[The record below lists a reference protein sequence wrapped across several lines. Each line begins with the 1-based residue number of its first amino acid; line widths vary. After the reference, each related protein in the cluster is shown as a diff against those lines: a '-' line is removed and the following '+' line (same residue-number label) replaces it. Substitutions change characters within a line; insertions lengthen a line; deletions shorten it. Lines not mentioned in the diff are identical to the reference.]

1 MPPKKSN
8 KRSTEYSL
16 GLLNNIN
23 APGRNTANIQDP
35 KRRRTTHGDIFDI
48 PISPSPTKSRK
59 TPQTE
64 PKSTNRLSLRNRQ
77 VPKFARLESPPNVSD
92 NEEDNEPSNDESG
105 SGDRES
111 EPIQDV
117 PGGNGEEELNDNQ
130 DELQRQAE
138 YDPFPEPVDLFPA
151 EDEDQADDQVGYKA
165 TNTQDDGP
173 GDGSGYEGEDG
184 TDNQGGEE
192 GRDTQDDASAGQAG
206 EKARNPPDDA
216 SADESEYADEAEAD
230 QAVKKARNSQD
241 DASADGS
248 EYEDEEEADDQSGEE
263 AKDAQDDAS
272 EDESEYEDEGEA
284 DDHSST
290 EYQNH
295 STPTQQIVNADT
307 LEVQTLEGVPGNQR
321 DGTYISR
328 MSANARESQN
338 ASSQLQEVPEIP
350 NIEPLY
356 PNQDHRSTRSDIFT
370 WLTEAT
376 KESGFKDTWE
386 AMRKTRKALKAHAD
400 PSAKDHFRGIIKL
413 IARLRGLFETMTEDP
428 ASASS
433 LKNQCSLIANSVF
446 KENQWIIY
454 TEAPDDEEDGAH
466 LVNQL
471 EAHIVPRLID
481 LIIHGFKTY
490 KTMHDRGARQFR
502 IILDLLWGS
511 CDRISSL
518 AQMHYDISGGVMA
531 RSKMVMRHV
540 KTLKDALNDGRLRET
555 PHRIPQRPLAY
566 RQFEL
571 EEVDSHIS
579 CGRWTHAEKVAL
591 RDGLQ
596 SYEGEDRYIDIKCD
610 NTIGGQLS
618 QRILQHIRGQAV
630 KLGLDDP

>member
-8 KRSTEYSL
+8 KRSTDYSL

-23 APGRNTANIQDP
+23 APGRETANIQDP
-35 KRRRTTHGDIFDI
+35 KRRRTTHGDVFDI
-48 PISPSPTKSRK
+48 PISPSPIKSRK

-64 PKSTNRLSLRNRQ
+64 PKNTNRFSLRNRK
-77 VPKFARLESPPNVSD
+77 VPRFARLESPPNVSD
-92 NEEDNEPSNDESG
+92 NEEDNGPSNDESA
-105 SGDRES
+105 SDDSES
-111 EPIQDV
+111 EPIQDL

-151 EDEDQADDQVGYKA
+151 EDEDQADDQVGYPA

-173 GDGSGYEGEDG
+173 GDESEYEGEKR
-184 TDNQGGEE
+184 TDNQTGEE
-192 GRDTQDDASAGQAG
+192 
-206 EKARNPPDDA
+206 ARNPQEDV
-216 SADESEYADEAEAD
+216 SADESEY
-230 QAVKKARNSQD
+230 
-241 DASADGS
+241 
-248 EYEDEEEADDQSGEE
+248 EDEDEDEGEEADDQSGEE

-272 EDESEYEDEGEA
+272 EDESEYEDEEEA
-284 DDHSST
+284 NDHSSV
-290 EYQNH
+290 EGQNH
-295 STPTQQIVNADT
+295 STPTQQIANADT
-307 LEVQTLEGVPGNQR
+307 LEAQILESVPRNQR
-321 DGTYISR
+321 DGTHIIRVSE
-328 MSANARESQN
+328 NAREPQN
-338 ASSQLQEVPEIP
+338 TSSQLQEVPETP
-350 NIEPLY
+350 NIEPPC
-356 PNQDHRSTRSDIFT
+356 PNQDHRSTRSDIFM

-376 KESGFKDTWE
+376 KEPGFKDTWE
-386 AMRKTRKALKAHAD
+386 AMRKTRKALKTHAD

-413 IARLRGLFETMTEDP
+413 IGRLRGLFETMTKDP

-454 TEAPDDEEDGAH
+454 TEAPEDEEDGAH

-481 LIIHGFKTY
+481 LIIHGFKAY
-490 KTMHDRGARQFR
+490 KTTNDRGARQFR

-555 PHRIPQRPLAY
+555 PHRIPQRHLAY
-566 RQFEL
+566 RQFAL

-596 SYEGEDRYIDIKCD
+596 SYEGK
-610 NTIGGQLS
+610 TFHLS
-618 QRILQHIRGQAV
+618 CYL
-630 KLGLDDP
+630 LF

>member
-1 MPPKKSN
+1 MPPKNSN
-8 KRSTEYSL
+8 KRSTDYSL

-23 APGRNTANIQDP
+23 APRRDTANIQDP
-35 KRRRTTHGDIFDI
+35 KRRRTTHGDIFDV
-48 PISPSPTKSRK
+48 PISPSPTKFRK

-64 PKSTNRLSLRNRQ
+64 PKNTNRLSLRNRT
-77 VPKFARLESPPNVSD
+77 VRRFARPESPPNVSD
-92 NEEDNEPSNDESG
+92 NEEDNGPSNDEFG
-105 SGDRES
+105 SGDSES
-111 EPIQDV
+111 ESIQDA

-130 DELQRQAE
+130 EELQRQAE

-165 TNTQDDGP
+165 TDTQDDGP
-173 GDGSGYEGEDG
+173 GDGSEYEGEKE
-184 TDNQGGEE
+184 TDNQAGEE
-192 GRDTQDDASAGQAG
+192 ARDTQDDASA
-206 EKARNPPDDA
+206 
-216 SADESEYADEAEAD
+216 DE
-230 QAVKKARNSQD
+230 
-241 DASADGS
+241 S
-248 EYEDEEEADDQSGEE
+248 EYEDEEEADDQAGEE
-263 AKDAQDDAS
+263 AKDAQDYAP
-272 EDESEYEDEGEA
+272 EDESEYEDEEEA

-290 EYQNH
+290 EDQNH
-295 STPTQQIVNADT
+295 STPTQQIANADT
-307 LEVQTLEGVPGNQR
+307 LEVQILKGVPRNQR
-321 DGTYISR
+321 DGTHISR
-328 MSANARESQN
+328 VSANTRESQN
-338 ASSQLQEVPEIP
+338 ASSQLQGVPETL
-350 NIEPLY
+350 NIEPPR

-386 AMRKTRKALKAHAD
+386 AMRKTRKALKTHAD
-400 PSAKDHFRGIIKL
+400 PSVKDHFRGIIKL
-413 IARLRGLFETMTEDP
+413 IERLRGLFETMTKDP

-454 TEAPDDEEDGAH
+454 TEAPEDEEDGAH

-490 KTMHDRGARQFR
+490 KTMNDRGARQFR
-502 IILDLLWGS
+502 TILELLWGS

-518 AQMHYDISGGVMA
+518 AQMHYDISRGVMA

-579 CGRWTHAEKVAL
+579 CGRWTHAEKIAL

-618 QRILQHIRGQAV
+618 QRILQDIQGQAV

>member
-1 MPPKKSN
+1 MPPKNSN
-8 KRSTEYSL
+8 KRSTDYSL

-23 APGRNTANIQDP
+23 APGRDTANIQDP

-48 PISPSPTKSRK
+48 PLSPLPTKFRK

-64 PKSTNRLSLRNRQ
+64 PKNTNRLSLRNRT
-77 VPKFARLESPPNVSD
+77 VHRFARPESPPNASD
-92 NEEDNEPSNDESG
+92 IEEDNGPSNDESG
-105 SGDRES
+105 SGDSES
-111 EPIQDV
+111 ESIQDA

-173 GDGSGYEGEDG
+173 GDGYEKE
-184 TDNQGGEE
+184 TDNQAGEE
-192 GRDTQDDASAGQAG
+192 ARDTQ
-206 EKARNPPDDA
+206 DDA

-230 QAVKKARNSQD
+230 QAGEKARNSQD
-241 DASADGS
+241 DASADES
-248 EYEDEEEADDQSGEE
+248 EYEDEEEADDN
-263 AKDAQDDAS
+263 
-272 EDESEYEDEGEA
+272 
-284 DDHSST
+284 SST
-290 EYQNH
+290 EDQNH
-295 STPTQQIVNADT
+295 STPTQQIANADT
-307 LEVQTLEGVPGNQR
+307 LEVQILEGVPRNQR
-321 DGTYISR
+321 DGTHIV
-328 MSANARESQN
+328 SANARESQN
-338 ASSQLQEVPEIP
+338 TSSQLQEVPETP
-350 NIEPLY
+350 NIEPPG
-356 PNQDHRSTRSDIFT
+356 PNQGHRSTRSDIFT
-370 WLTEAT
+370 WLTEVT
-376 KESGFKDTWE
+376 KESGFKGTWE
-386 AMRKTRKALKAHAD
+386 AMRKTRKALKTHAD
-400 PSAKDHFRGIIKL
+400 PSVKDHFKGIIKL
-413 IARLRGLFETMTEDP
+413 IERLRGLFETMTKDP
-428 ASASS
+428 ASAPS

-454 TEAPDDEEDGAH
+454 TEAPEDEEDGAH

-490 KTMHDRGARQFR
+490 KTMNDRGARQFR
-502 IILDLLWGS
+502 TILDLLWGS

-518 AQMHYDISGGVMA
+518 AQMHYDISRGVMA

-566 RQFEL
+566 RQFDL

-579 CGRWTHAEKVAL
+579 CGRWTHAEKIAL

-618 QRILQHIRGQAV
+618 QRILQDIQGQAV

>member
-1 MPPKKSN
+1 MPS
-8 KRSTEYSL
+8 KRSTKRSTDYSL

-23 APGRNTANIQDP
+23 APGRNTVNIQDP
-35 KRRRTTHGDIFDI
+35 KRRRTAHGDIFDI

-64 PKSTNRLSLRNRQ
+64 PKNTNRLSLRNRQ
-77 VPKFARLESPPNVSD
+77 VPRFARLESPPNVSD
-92 NEEDNEPSNDESG
+92 DEEDNEPSNDESG

-130 DELQRQAE
+130 DELQRQVE

-192 GRDTQDDASAGQAG
+192 GRDTQDY
-206 EKARNPPDDA
+206 A

-241 DASADGS
+241 GASADG
-248 EYEDEEEADDQSGEE
+248 
-263 AKDAQDDAS
+263 
-272 EDESEYEDEGEA
+272 SEYEDEGEA

-290 EYQNH
+290 EDQNH
-295 STPTQQIVNADT
+295 STPAQQIANADT
-307 LEVQTLEGVPGNQR
+307 LEVQTLEGVPENQR

-338 ASSQLQEVPEIP
+338 ASSQLQEVPETP
-350 NIEPLY
+350 NIEPPY

-386 AMRKTRKALKAHAD
+386 AMRKTRKAIKTHAD

-454 TEAPDDEEDGAH
+454 TEAPEDEEDGAH

-490 KTMHDRGARQFR
+490 KTMHGRGARQFR

-555 PHRIPQRPLAY
+555 PHRISQRPLTY

-596 SYEGEDRYIDIKCD
+596 SYEGK
-610 NTIGGQLS
+610 TFHLS
-618 QRILQHIRGQAV
+618 CYL
-630 KLGLDDP
+630 LF

>member
-1 MPPKKSN
+1 MPSKKSK
-8 KRSTEYSL
+8 KRSTDYSL

-23 APGRNTANIQDP
+23 APGRNIANIQDP

-48 PISPSPTKSRK
+48 PISPSPTKSRR

-64 PKSTNRLSLRNRQ
+64 PKNTNRLSLRNRA
-77 VPKFARLESPPNVSD
+77 VPRSTRLESPPNVSD

-117 PGGNGEEELNDNQ
+117 PGDNGEEELSENQ

-151 EDEDQADDQVGYKA
+151 DDEDQADDQLGYKA

-173 GDGSGYEGEDG
+173 GDGPEHEGEKA
-184 TDNQGGEE
+184 TDNQAGEE
-192 GRDTQDDASAGQAG
+192 ARDT
-206 EKARNPPDDA
+206 
-216 SADESEYADEAEAD
+216 
-230 QAVKKARNSQD
+230 QD

-248 EYEDEEEADDQSGEE
+248 EYEDEEEADD
-263 AKDAQDDAS
+263 
-272 EDESEYEDEGEA
+272 
-284 DDHSST
+284 HSSA
-290 EYQNH
+290 EDQNH
-295 STPTQQIVNADT
+295 STPTQQIANADT
-307 LEVQTLEGVPGNQR
+307 LEAQILEGVPRSQR
-321 DGTYISR
+321 DSTHISCE
-328 MSANARESQN
+328 SADARESQV
-338 ASSQLQEVPEIP
+338 ASQLQEVPETP
-350 NIEPLY
+350 NIEPPH
-356 PNQDHRSTRSDIFT
+356 PNKDHRSARSDIFT

-386 AMRKTRKALKAHAD
+386 AMRRTRKTLKTHAD

-413 IARLRGLFETMTEDP
+413 IRRLRSLFETMAEDP
-428 ASASS
+428 GSASS

-454 TEAPDDEEDGAH
+454 TEAPEDEEDGAN

-490 KTMHDRGARQFR
+490 KTINDRGARQFR

-555 PHRIPQRPLAY
+555 PHRTPQRPLGY

-579 CGRWTHAEKVAL
+579 CGRWTHAETIAL

-596 SYEGEDRYIDIKCD
+596 SYEGK
-610 NTIGGQLS
+610 TFHLS
-618 QRILQHIRGQAV
+618 CYVLF
-630 KLGLDDP
+630 

>member
-1 MPPKKSN
+1 MPPKKSK
-8 KRSTEYSL
+8 KRSTDYSL

-23 APGRNTANIQDP
+23 APGRDTANVQDP
-35 KRRRTTHGDIFDI
+35 KRRRTTHNDIFDI

-64 PKSTNRLSLRNRQ
+64 PKNTNRLSLRNRA
-77 VPKFARLESPPNVSD
+77 VPRFARLESPPNVSD
-92 NEEDNEPSNDESG
+92 NEEDNEEDNGPSNDESG
-105 SGDRES
+105 SGDSES
-111 EPIQDV
+111 ESIQHA
-117 PGGNGEEELNDNQ
+117 PGGNGEEELNDNP

-151 EDEDQADDQVGYKA
+151 EDEAQADDQVGYKA

-173 GDGSGYEGEDG
+173 GDGPENEGEKEA
-184 TDNQGGEE
+184 DNQAGEE
-192 GRDTQDDASAGQAG
+192 ARDTQDDAA
-206 EKARNPPDDA
+206 
-216 SADESEYADEAEAD
+216 ADE
-230 QAVKKARNSQD
+230 
-241 DASADGS
+241 S
-248 EYEDEEEADDQSGEE
+248 EYEDEEEADDQAGEE
-263 AKDAQDDAS
+263 A
-272 EDESEYEDEGEA
+272 EDESEYEDEEEA
-284 DDHSST
+284 DDHSSA
-290 EYQNH
+290 EGQNH
-295 STPTQQIVNADT
+295 STPTQQIADADA
-307 LEVQTLEGVPGNQR
+307 LEVQILESVPRTQR
-321 DGTYISR
+321 DDTHISR
-328 MSANARESQN
+328 VPANTRGSQN
-338 ASSQLQEVPEIP
+338 ALSQPQEVPETP
-350 NIEPLY
+350 SIESPR
-356 PNQDHRSTRSDIFT
+356 PNQDHRNTRSDIFT

-386 AMRKTRKALKAHAD
+386 AMRKTRKALKTHAD

-428 ASASS
+428 ASASD

-454 TEAPDDEEDGAH
+454 TEAPEDEEDGAH

-471 EAHIVPRLID
+471 EAHIIPRLID
-481 LIIHGFKTY
+481 LIIYGFKTY
-490 KTMHDRGARQFR
+490 KTMNDRGARQFR

-531 RSKMVMRHV
+531 RSKVVMRHV
-540 KTLKDALNDGRLRET
+540 KTLKDAVNDGRLRET
-555 PHRIPQRPLAY
+555 THRIPQRPLAY
-566 RQFEL
+566 RPFQL

-579 CGRWTHAEKVAL
+579 CGRWTHAEKIAL

-596 SYEGEDRYIDIKCD
+596 SYGGEDRYIDIKCD

-618 QRILQHIRGQAV
+618 ERILQHIQDQAV
-630 KLGLDDP
+630 KLGLDDAFN